1 MDDPLLCYHDSCYRE
16 QNPPS
21 PAEWEVINRYSNR
34 IRELRIPDK
43 LSMSFLQFISFQQLS
58 LPNLKLLIWDS
69 HSTRLDIVYVRS
81 LLSSNLL
88 ALDVRMEMGKSRA
101 LLSFFLNYHLLC
113 PNMKLVKLDLSKA
126 HYGAQ
131 IDLDLFILAISKA
144 IVNHKKLECLE
155 IFAYVRK
162 GFWEVL
168 FMSLALEVTSL
179 AGRGYTNIFP
189 FTEVSIPPT
198 DTPLQNVRDLRLT
211 IHDLSLFTRLLRPH
225 DQPFCTICLEVQV
238 PLSHTTTEELFAA
251 LATHQR
257 QGSLESITIDNSHR
271 DVQKVDHHHPV
282 SFDALRP
289 LVRLGRLRELKIIL
303 HHGISL
309 DDAQL
314 GIMAVSWPLL
324 EVLKL
329 DPINPRLP
337 MTKYPTL
344 TGLMT
349 LLTSCPKLRRLQLP
363 LDARQVPENGLSEPW
378 NTSIKSLDLCGLPI
392 SRGDAGRVSRFLRAR
407 LPSDMCLFVTSD
419 NSDHGDLWKQ
429 VDANIRG

>member
-1 MDDPLLCYHDSCYRE
+1 MFS
-16 QNPPS
+16 PS
-21 PAEWEVINRYSNR
+21 PTNQVFGIPELFTNIIELVATSSSEHYDSQLPQDDAETRRSLAVLARTCRAFSEPSLDFLWQRLDSLRPLIQCFGGFTVTDFGEECVKNLPSPVEWEVINRYSNR
-34 IRELRIPDK
+34 IRELRIPDE

-69 HSTRLDIVYVRS
+69 HALSARLDIVYIRP
-81 LLSSNLL
+81 LLSPNLL
-88 ALDVRMEMGKSRA
+88 AFDARMEMGKSRA
-101 LLSFFLNYHLLC
+101 LLSFFLNYHILC
-113 PNMKLVKLDLSKA
+113 PNMKSVKLDLSMT
-126 HYGAQ
+126 HYGVQ

-168 FMSLALEVTSL
+168 FMSLALKVTSL
-179 AGRGYTNIFP
+179 VGRGYTNIFP

-257 QGSLESITIDNSHR
+257 QGSLESITIDNSHC
-271 DVQKVDHHHPV
+271 DVQEVDHHHPV

-303 HHGISL
+303 HNGISL

-324 EVLKL
+324 EVLTL
-329 DPINPRLP
+329 DPINP
-337 MTKYPTL
+337 
-344 TGLMT
+344 G
-349 LLTSCPKLRRLQLP
+349 
-363 LDARQVPENGLSEPW
+363 
-378 NTSIKSLDLCGLPI
+378 
-392 SRGDAGRVSRFLRAR
+392 
-407 LPSDMCLFVTSD
+407 
-419 NSDHGDLWKQ
+419 
-429 VDANIRG
+429 